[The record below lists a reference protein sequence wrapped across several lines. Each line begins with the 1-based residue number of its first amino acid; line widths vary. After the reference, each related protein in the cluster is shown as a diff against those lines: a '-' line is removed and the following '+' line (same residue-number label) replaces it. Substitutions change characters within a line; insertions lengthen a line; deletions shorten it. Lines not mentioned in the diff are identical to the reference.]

1 MRFALTTPSGVQS
14 YLATIPDKLTK
25 WTSPQKD
32 VVVDG
37 KVVGPVTRTRGAQIC
52 CTFGCR
58 CIDVGN
64 VFLMYGALGVVL
76 SPERAGVFVSSFCPA
91 TKGSWRGKGAWVLC
105 FFWRKIPKG
114 LGEIKGFNKVFCQ
127 EKWGDICF
135 RKCNEFLSCFCCVV
149 NFLGCWPVFLFLT
162 NFSFRIL
169 WWYLYLYFF
178 LPIFFW
184 IACLHKLVFE

>member
-76 SPERAGVFVSSFCPA
+76 SPERAGVFVSSFCPT
-91 TKGSWRGKGAWVLC
+91 TKVLDEGKALEFCVFSEERSQRVWGRLRGSIRYFARKNEAIFVL
-105 FFWRKIPKG
+105 G
-114 LGEIKGFNKVFCQ
+114 NAM
-127 EKWGDICF
+127 
-135 RKCNEFLSCFCCVV
+135 
-149 NFLGCWPVFLFLT
+149 
-162 NFSFRIL
+162 SF
-169 WWYLYLYFF
+169 
-178 LPIFFW
+178 
-184 IACLHKLVFE
+184 